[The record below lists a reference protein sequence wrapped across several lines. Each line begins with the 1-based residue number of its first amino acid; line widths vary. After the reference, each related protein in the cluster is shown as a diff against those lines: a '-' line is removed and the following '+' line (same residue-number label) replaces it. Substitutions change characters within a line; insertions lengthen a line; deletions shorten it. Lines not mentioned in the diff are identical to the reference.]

1 MGLNDVDTGTSD
13 APAPAPAPA
22 PTAAR
27 LSQSHTSSE
36 LGNKEEAMASTN
48 ENVGVA
54 SGQISGTEQHPSFQ
68 PDARFWAI
76 MATLCVVGLLAAF
89 ENTVVA
95 IALPIISEELSLG
108 ENYIWVTNIFFLTSA
123 AVQPLFGQLANIFGR
138 RWLTMAI
145 VAVFVFG
152 SGLCGGATNRAT
164 IIVGRAI
171 QGVGSGGI
179 SMIIDVIV
187 SDLVPLR
194 ERGNY
199 IAIVLSV
206 YFVGMCIG
214 PLVGGVIV
222 DRTTW
227 RWVFYLNLPIGG
239 VAMVMIFV
247 FLQVKYDKEMSLLQR
262 LKRIDYGGNLLLIGS
277 TVSVLYALTY
287 GGAKYEWSHWSIVL
301 TLVSGL
307 LGLVLF
313 MGYETTSW
321 ATEPV
326 VPPRLFAT
334 RTSAIV
340 FAVTFL
346 NSANLYWVLF
356 FLPVYFQ
363 AVLLASPTRS
373 GVYLIPV
380 IVIAVP
386 TAVVAVLLLAR
397 FGRYKPLHLL
407 GFALSTLGLG
417 LMTLLDEYSS
427 TAEWVVISMVAG
439 GGGGF
444 VLNTLLPAAQ
454 AGLPESD
461 QAATTAAWSFTRSF
475 GSIWGVA
482 IPAVIFN
489 NRFNELAWRLTDP
502 TLRNQMV
509 HGRAYQYASS
519 HFVKSFSSPIREAL
533 IKTYALALKRVWEV
547 AIVIAGVAF
556 LLTMFEKEIK
566 LRTELETEYG
576 MEERKKRES
585 HV

>member
-1 MGLNDVDTGTSD
+1 MRPNDIDPGTADDTPPSTTQVSE
-13 APAPAPAPA
+13 
-22 PTAAR
+22 T
-27 LSQSHTSSE
+27 HMSSE
-36 LGNKEEAMASTN
+36 LSNKEEAMAATG
-48 ENVGVA
+48 EGVGVA
-54 SGQISGTEQHPSFQ
+54 SGQDPEKPNASFQ
-68 PDARFWAI
+68 PTARFWAI

-95 IALPIISEELSLG
+95 IALPVISEDLGLG
-108 ENYIWVTNIFFLTSA
+108 ENYVWVTNVFFLTSA

-145 VAVFVFG
+145 VAFFVLG
-152 SGLCGGATNRAT
+152 SGLCGGATKGAT
-164 IIVGRAI
+164 LIAGRAV
-171 QGVGSGGI
+171 QGVGSGGV

-222 DRTTW
+222 DHTTW
-227 RWVFYLNLPIGG
+227 RWVFYLNLPVGG

-247 FLQVKYDKEMSLLQR
+247 FLQVKYDKEMSFFQKM
-262 LKRIDYGGNLLLIGS
+262 KRIDYGGNLLLIGS
-277 TVSVLYALTY
+277 TVSVLYVLTY
-287 GGAKYEWSHWSIVL
+287 GGAKYGWSHWSIVL
-301 TLVSGL
+301 TLVLGL

-313 MGYETTSW
+313 MAYETTSW

-334 RTSAIV
+334 RTSAVV

-373 GVYLIPV
+373 GVYLIPI

-386 TAVVAVLLLAR
+386 TAIVAVLLLTK
-397 FGRYKPLHLL
+397 FGRYKPLHLF
-407 GFALSTLGLG
+407 GFAVSTLGLG
-417 LMTLLDEYSS
+417 LMTLIDEQTS

-489 NRFNELAWRLTDP
+489 NRFSDLAWRLPDA
-502 TLRNQMV
+502 TLRDQLG

-519 HFVKSFSSPIREAL
+519 HFVKSFTTPVAEAL
-533 IKTYALALKRVWEV
+533 ITTYSLALKRVWEIS
-547 AIVIAGVAF
+547 IVISGVAF
-556 LLTMFEKEIK
+556 LLTLFEKEIK
-566 LRTELETEYG
+566 LRTELETDYG
-576 MEERKKRES
+576 MEERKKQES
-585 HV
+585 QA